1 MKINIEKAIESFR
14 INFSLI
20 RRDGADELLKWIESE
35 TDFYTAPA
43 YAANPLACGSGLL
56 VHSLNVRNN
65 LDLLNHRLNLGF
77 SDETVSVCG
86 LLHDLT
92 KVNFYIPIQKR
103 RINTE
108 TGKWE
113 TYNGYAYDDRFPF
126 GHGEKSVWYI
136 TQFMKLTDEE
146 AQAINWHMGAFD
158 DRVKGGSRSYNEA
171 VGRYPLVFWLHTA
184 DQKASGIDER
194 GVENG

>member
-43 YAANPLACGSGLL
+43 SAANHLACGSGLL

-65 LDLLNHRLNLGF
+65 LGLLNHRLNLCF

-194 GVENG
+194 GWENS

>member
-20 RRDGADELLKWIESE
+20 KRDGADELLKWIESE

-43 YAANPLACGSGLL
+43 SAANHLACGSGLL

-65 LDLLNHRLNLGF
+65 LDRLNHLLNLGF
-77 SDETVSVCG
+77 NDETVSICG

-92 KVNFYIPIQKR
+92 KVNFYKAVQKR
-103 RINTE
+103 RLNTE

-113 TYNGYAYDDRFPF
+113 TYSGYAYDDRFPF

-136 TQFMKLTDEE
+136 SRFMELTDEE
-146 AQAINWHMGAFD
+146 AMAINWHMGAFD
-158 DRVKGGSRSYNEA
+158 DRVKGGSRSYDEA
-171 VGRYPLVFWLHTA
+171 VGKYPLVFWLHTA

-194 GVENG
+194 GWENS

>member
-1 MKINIEKAIESFR
+1 MKNNKEKAIESFR

-43 YAANPLACGSGLL
+43 SAANHLACGSGLL

>member
-43 YAANPLACGSGLL
+43 SAANHLACGSGLL

-113 TYNGYAYDDRFPF
+113 TYNGYAYDDKFPF

-146 AQAINWHMGAFD
+146 AQAINGHMGAFD

>member
-43 YAANPLACGSGLL
+43 SAANHLACGSGLL

-146 AQAINWHMGAFD
+146 AQAINWHSATCST
-158 DRVKGGSRSYNEA
+158 RNSK
-171 VGRYPLVFWLHTA
+171 
-184 DQKASGIDER
+184 
-194 GVENG
+194 

>member
-43 YAANPLACGSGLL
+43 SAANHLACGSGLL

-65 LDLLNHRLNLGF
+65 LDLLNNRLNLGF

-171 VGRYPLVFWLHTA
+171 IGKYPLVFWLHTA

-194 GVENG
+194 GWENS

>member
-43 YAANPLACGSGLL
+43 SAANHLACGSGLL

-77 SDETVSVCG
+77 SDETLSVCG

-194 GVENG
+194 GLENS

>member
-43 YAANPLACGSGLL
+43 SAANHLACGSGLL

-113 TYNGYAYDDRFPF
+113 TYNGYTYDDRFPF

-171 VGRYPLVFWLHTA
+171 VGRYPLVSWLHTA